1 MAIGSEDEDE
11 VLVEFV
17 EFQPLSGSQVTRE
30 DRMLHALEYIAQAL
44 SVLVRERVAQHGI
57 GRGGMGT

>member
-1 MAIGSEDEDE
+1 MAIGSEDDE
-11 VLVEFV
+11 LNFV
-17 EFQPLSGSQVTRE
+17 EFQPLSGPEVTRE

-44 SVLVRERVAQHGI
+44 SLLMKERVAQHGI

>member
-1 MAIGSEDEDE
+1 MANDVNDE

-17 EFQPLSGSQVTRE
+17 EFEPKGDGTRE

-44 SVLVRERVAQHGI
+44 ILLLKDRVAQHGI
-57 GRGGMGT
+57 GRGGLGT